1 MSTIANA
8 AEWNACIDPA
18 TMLTFLTY
26 HLRKR
31 RSEKNIPDLGLGR
44 INRSD
49 QILQRKLRL
58 VACGFCRRLWHDLP
72 DGEFRRAIEQTE
84 QYADGKISVAKLVE
98 ARQKLAANVLPFERV
113 TREKMHRAIT
123 NAMRTYDQED
133 VGRLLYV
140 GLSTA
145 WEVGEIEAAPR
156 AIWTAVEPQWDAY
169 VIARNSVSN
178 SESQKLR
185 ANLLRDVIPNPFNE
199 PKVKPEW
206 MSWNSETIRRLA
218 ETIYAEHRFG
228 DMPILAD
235 ALEEAGCDDPALL
248 DHCRDLGPH
257 IRGCWAVDLLRVDP
271 SMGKRGRGGKR

>member
-8 AEWNACIDPA
+8 AEWDACVDPA
-18 TMLTFLTY
+18 VMLTFLSN

-31 RSEKNIPDLGLGR
+31 RSEKNIPDLGFGR

-58 VACGFCRRLWHDLP
+58 VASGFCRRLWHDLP
-72 DGEFRRAIEQTE
+72 DGEFRRAIETTE
-84 QYADGKISVAKLVE
+84 LYADGKISAGKLVE
-98 ARQKLAANVLPFERV
+98 TRERLAAGALPFEQV
-113 TREKMHRAIT
+113 TREKMHRALT
-123 NAMRTYDQED
+123 NAMRTYEQED

-140 GLSTA
+140 ALSTA

-156 AIWTAVEPQWDAY
+156 AIWTAVEPQWNAY
-169 VIARNSVSN
+169 AIARNSVAN

-218 ETIYAEHRFG
+218 ETIYAEHRFA

-235 ALEEAGCDDPALL
+235 ALEEAGCDERPLL
-248 DHCRDLGPH
+248 EHCRNPGPH
-257 IRGCWAVDLLRVDP
+257 IRGCWAVDLLRGDP
-271 SMGKRGRGGKR
+271 SMGKRGRGKR